1 MAAQVTGSREGSNR
15 LWKYGDAATHA
26 GRNARDAQPLRSLG
40 QPMED
45 HDIMIDMLKRHTS
58 DEYRTNALSAVDECG
73 FS

>member
-1 MAAQVTGSREGSNR
+1 MQVTGSRGDSTR

-26 GRNARDAQPLRSLG
+26 GRNARDVQPPRGLR
-40 QPMED
+40 QPTED
-45 HDIMIDMLKRHTS
+45 HDIMIDMLKWHTS